1 MLYLLKKTWEYAE
14 SDRYKLIICYGL
26 HLLSISGRL
35 LQPFA
40 FGMAI
45 NVLQEQGLDDLRPV
59 YMWLGIYVLGFFIFQ
74 IFHHTG
80 RYFEVTT
87 AIRNQQRFNNL
98 VYQKLC
104 SLPMKWHRD
113 HHSGDTVNR
122 IKGGGEALKEF
133 SFRQSTYMDL
143 ILSSVVPIV
152 VFTKMNVTIAI
163 VTVLLLSTNL
173 FIVLKLN
180 KRIEGIMGDIH
191 ECYHGVAAKL
201 ADYVSNVVTIITL
214 NLKKQTGKQ
223 LNHMHDDYYKQQMRE
238 LKINQPRCFLI
249 AFGAIFTEIVV
260 VILYLMS
267 QVSAGQAF
275 MIGNLVMLVTYFRE
289 MSSSIF
295 ELVSNFYDTLN
306 WKAAITS
313 VDIIIEEPSCK
324 IYDSYDNDIYWHKV
338 CIEHMR
344 FQYAPEGFN
353 IKWQDVILEHG
364 KKIAIVGSSGS
375 GKSTVLHLLASLYE
389 TEDVTLWMDEMKYR
403 SLDPITHDI
412 GLINQES
419 EIFDDT
425 VLHNITFG
433 LGVDEQALE
442 EIIHT
447 TALGQVINDLP
458 DGMNTRIKEKGIN
471 LSGGQKQRLALARG
485 LYFARK
491 KGVLL
496 LDEITSSVDAINET
510 HIMEHIMRAYG
521 DKCIISSIH
530 RLHLLDLFDEV
541 LVMDRGTI
549 IDRGS
554 FQELVKRE
562 GYFQKLW
569 EKYMIESK

>member
-1 MLYLLKKTWEYAE
+1 MLYLLKKTWKYAE

-45 NVLQEQGLDDLRPV
+45 NVLQEQGLDNLRPV
-59 YMWLGIYVLGFFIFQ
+59 YKWLGIYVLGFFIFQ

-87 AIRNQQRFNNL
+87 AIRNQQRFNKG

-113 HHSGDTVNR
+113 HHSGDAVNR

-143 ILSSVVPIV
+143 ILSSIVPIV
-152 VFTKMNVTIAI
+152 VFTKMNITITL
-163 VTVLLLSTNL
+163 VTVLLMSIDLL
-173 FIVLKLN
+173 IVMKMN

-223 LNHMHDDYYKQQMRE
+223 LKHLHDDYYKQQMRE
-238 LKINQPRCFLI
+238 FRINQPRCFLI
-249 AFGAIFTEIVV
+249 AFGAILAEIVV
-260 VILYLMS
+260 VIFYLLS
-267 QVSAGQAF
+267 QASAGEAF

-306 WKAAITS
+306 WKAAIAS
-313 VDIIIEEPSCK
+313 VDIIIEESSCR
-324 IYDSYDNDIYWHKV
+324 IYDRYDYDLHWQQV
-338 CIEHMR
+338 CIEHMA

-389 TEDVTLWMDEMKYR
+389 ADEVTLWVDETKHT
-403 SLDPITHDI
+403 SLTPITHKIALI
-412 GLINQES
+412 GQES

-433 LGVDEQALE
+433 LAIDKQALE
-442 EIIHT
+442 EVIHI
-447 TALGQVINDLP
+447 TALDQVINDLP
-458 DGMNTRIKEKGIN
+458 DGMYTQIKEKGIN
-471 LSGGQKQRLALARG
+471 LSGGTEAKVSFSKRAL
-485 LYFARK
+485 FCK
-491 KGVLL
+491 K
-496 LDEITSSVDAINET
+496 
-510 HIMEHIMRAYG
+510 
-521 DKCIISSIH
+521 
-530 RLHLLDLFDEV
+530 
-541 LVMDRGTI
+541 
-549 IDRGS
+549 
-554 FQELVKRE
+554 
-562 GYFQKLW
+562 
-569 EKYMIESK
+569 

>member
-1 MLYLLKKTWEYAE
+1 MLYLLKKTWKYAE

-40 FGMAI
+40 FGMVI
-45 NVLQEQGLDDLRPV
+45 NVLQEQGLDNLRPV
-59 YMWLGIYVLGFFIFQ
+59 YKWLGIYVLGFFIFQ

-87 AIRNQQRFNNL
+87 AIRNQQRFNNG

-113 HHSGDTVNR
+113 HHSGDAVNR

-143 ILSSVVPIV
+143 ILSSIVPIV
-152 VFTKMNVTIAI
+152 VFTKMNITITF
-163 VTVLLLSTNL
+163 VTVLLMSINL
-173 FIVLKLN
+173 LIVMKMN

-201 ADYVSNVVTIITL
+201 ADYVSNVVTVITL

-223 LNHMHDDYYKQQMRE
+223 LSYLHDDYYKQQMRE
-238 LKINQPRCFLI
+238 FRINQPRCFLI
-249 AFGAIFTEIVV
+249 AFGAILAEIVV
-260 VILYLMS
+260 VIFYLLS
-267 QVSAGQAF
+267 QASTGEAF

-306 WKAAITS
+306 WKAAIAS
-313 VDIIIEEPSCK
+313 VDIIIEEPSCR
-324 IYDSYDNDIYWHKV
+324 IDDNYDHDLHWQHV
-338 CIEHMR
+338 CIEHMA

-389 TEDVTLWMDEMKYR
+389 ADEVTIWVDEMKQT
-403 SLDPITHDI
+403 SLIPITHNIALI
-412 GLINQES
+412 GQES

-433 LGVDEQALE
+433 LAIDEQALE
-442 EIIHT
+442 EVIHI

-458 DGMNTRIKEKGIN
+458 DGMYTQIKEKGIN

-485 LYFARK
+485 LYFARNK
-491 KGVLL
+491 SILL
-496 LDEITSSVDAINET
+496 LDEITSSVDAVNET
-510 HIMEHIMRAYG
+510 HIMEHIMGSYEDA
-521 DKCIISSIH
+521 CIISSIH
-530 RLHLLDLFDEV
+530 RLHLLELFDEV
-541 LVMDRGTI
+541 LVMDGGSI
-549 IDRGS
+549 IDRG
-554 FQELVKRE
+554 FFHELIKRD

-569 EKYMIESK
+569 ENYKIESQ